1 MGSKTNHSENK
12 ILDCLY
18 RGQSITVDGKT
29 LSWSAAP
36 NWHIGLGVA
45 DFFHAVSQVLALN
58 ATVFVETDA
67 LGWKLYKVTTAGTT
81 AASKPSYPGANN
93 EAITDGTAVLT
104 EQYDALEA
112 GTAFVEPV
120 SADYARVA
128 VLSSLANWSGTQ
140 GPGTTVA
147 STGTDGTIENNNPI
161 TYPDAATAGYGKVGM
176 FGFFDAA
183 TGGNLFRKAFM
194 TSPVDIGLGAANISF
209 ANNQL
214 TNQED
219 N

>member
-1 MGSKTNHSENK
+1 MSSKTNYSENK

-18 RGQSITVDGKT
+18 RGQSIVVDGQT
-29 LSWSAAP
+29 LSWTVAP
-36 NWHIGLGVA
+36 NWYIGLGVA
-45 DFFHAVSQVLALN
+45 DHIHATGLPVALN
-58 ATVFVETDA
+58 DTVFVETDS
-67 LGWKLYKVTTAGTT
+67 LGWKLYKVTTGGDLAGV
-81 AASKPSYPGANN
+81 KPSYPGAND
-93 EAITDGTAVLT
+93 EAIADGTAVLT
-104 EQYDALEA
+104 EQYTALEA
-112 GTAFVEPV
+112 GTAFVEPA

-140 GPGTTVA
+140 GAGTTVA
-147 STGTDGTIENNNPI
+147 SNGTDGTIENNNPI
-161 TYPDAATAGYGKVGM
+161 TYPDASTAGYGKVGM

-183 TGGNLFRKAFM
+183 TGGNLYRKAFM
-194 TSPVDIGLGAANISF
+194 SSPVDIGLGAANISF

>member
-1 MGSKTNHSENK
+1 MSSKTNHSENK
-12 ILDCLY
+12 TLDCLY
-18 RGQSITVDGKT
+18 RGQSITVDGQT
-29 LSWSAAP
+29 LSWTAAP

-45 DFFHAVSQVLALN
+45 DHFHAVSLVVALDD
-58 ATVFVETDA
+58 TVFVETDA
-67 LGWKLYKVTTAGTT
+67 LGWKLYKVTTPGTLAG
-81 AASKPSYPGANN
+81 AKPSYPGANN
-93 EAITDGTAVLT
+93 EAIVDGTATLT
-104 EQYDALEA
+104 EQYAALEA
-112 GTAFVEPV
+112 GTAFVEPT

-140 GPGTTVA
+140 GAGTTVA
-147 STGTDGTIENNNPI
+147 STGIDGTIENNNPI

-194 TSPVDIGLGAANISF
+194 NSPVEIGLGAANISF
-209 ANNQL
+209 TNNQL